1 MNFFINYKSF
11 KKMKTKKMLF
21 WGVGAAVAAL
31 MSFAS
36 CSSTEPEFK
45 LNTTQAVI
53 EVGEQITI
61 TAQGVTE
68 AGAVVWAKEGTG
80 FEITP
85 NAGQTELTVIG
96 EAVGG
101 GTITATYKGK
111 TLSCMITVVAPE
123 IELPE
128 LPAPAAGHAT
138 VAIHIPAGTSCF
150 GIVFKG
156 TNDGW
161 STVPEVAFEA
171 IEGYE
176 NWYSVDLTLG
186 EGMDDAGTTYK
197 YYGKACLLPEE
208 GGVVDVNWTTQW
220 KDGQIELLQDNDQ
233 AIIGCGGEGNKLG
246 IMSETVAYINV
257 KQWQSVPCVP
267 DQDYTVTFTAPACT
281 PEDATVY
288 MIGSFAASA
297 WGTAVPME
305 LGADGKWTLTVAAQ
319 ATSEY
324 KFRISESDWSDQLQE
339 YSIDE
344 ATQVGTWNDC
354 ANNSFGDDLNIT
366 FDASD
371 AAKYK
376 WASCEAP
383 VE

>member
-1 MNFFINYKSF
+1 MFAAIVS
-11 KKMKTKKMLF
+11 
-21 WGVGAAVAAL
+21 AAV
-31 MSFAS
+31 MSLVS
-36 CSSTEPEFK
+36 CSKDEPTFK
-45 LNTTQAVI
+45 LSATSCTV
-53 EVGEQITI
+53 EVGQDFTL
-61 TAQGVTE
+61 TAEGVTE
-68 AGAVVWAKEGTG
+68 SAVEWTMEGTG
-80 FEITP
+80 FEIAP
-85 NAGQTELTVIG
+85 NAGKTQLTITGTAEGSGTVKAVYNGTTLTCAVTVI
-96 EAVGG
+96 A
-101 GTITATYKGK
+101 A
-111 TLSCMITVVAPE
+111 E
-123 IELPE
+123 IEIPD
-128 LPAPAAGHAT
+128 LPAPAAGFAT
-138 VAIHIPAGTSCF
+138 IAIHIPANTACF

-156 TNDGW
+156 TNDAW
-161 STVPEVAFEA
+161 ATVPEEAFEA
-171 IEGYE
+171 IEGYDD
-176 NWYSVDLTLG
+176 WYSVSLALG
-186 EGMDDAGTTYK
+186 EGMDDDGNTYK

-208 GGVVDVNWTTQW
+208 GGVVDGNWTTQW

-297 WGTAVPME
+297 WETAVPME

-344 ATQVGTWNDC
+344 ATQDGTWNDC
-354 ANNSFGDDLNIT
+354 ATNNSFGDDLNIT

-376 WASCEAP
+376 WASCE